1 MPTPNEEL
9 ARRVAARLAAAG
21 VVRGDEADA
30 LAERLARGAVTQRD
44 WEAIVEAA
52 PRTDGHGS

>member
-1 MPTPNEEL
+1 VPTPNEEL

-21 VVRGDEADA
+21 VVRADEADA

-52 PRTDGHGS
+52 PRAEGAGA

>member
-1 MPTPNEEL
+1 VPAPNEEL

-21 VVRGDEADA
+21 VVRADEADA

-52 PRTDGHGS
+52 GAGGAGA

>member
-21 VVRGDEADA
+21 VVRAEEADA
-30 LAERLARGAVTQRD
+30 LAERIARGAVTQRD
-44 WEAIVEAA
+44 WEAIVDAA
-52 PRTDGHGS
+52 PRAGGAGA